1 MREVRSTDRW
11 QGHSQDHRHWRHGP
25 PLPFFLIFVFFG
37 VASLPAIMGV
47 LMLAALSMALMV
59 AAVVLV
65 THGAL
70 PLLREWFAPAA
81 PAAPATPRMRG
92 EYRRSR
98 DSLTTRYSS
107 ADLRLPG
114 PALSTDAYRQR
125 LLDVLKERYVRG
137 EIALAE
143 FEARVTQVVRDP
155 SVKHLG

>member
-1 MREVRSTDRW
+1 VREVRSTDRW

-37 VASLPAIMGV
+37 VASLPAILGV
-47 LMLAALSMALMV
+47 LMLAALSLALMV
-59 AAVVLV
+59 AAVVLI
-65 THGAL
+65 TQGAL
-70 PLLREWFAPAA
+70 PLLREWFAPAP
-81 PAAPATPRMRG
+81 PAAPRVRG

-98 DSLTTRYSS
+98 DALTTRYSS

-114 PALSTDAYRQR
+114 PALGTDAYRQR